1 MNHVVFSIAF
11 LVFTFQLNAQCSCDS
26 LVAAIEVGDSATV
39 RNCLDSGTDPNCTMS
54 EFREDSTNTF
64 DENQNVITV
73 AVTYHWRIT
82 PLTTA
87 LHEDNLDIVQLLLD
101 AGASP
106 NTPEVCLEE
115 VNYGETINLRL
126 TPLKIAKNMTQAD
139 EVTALLLA
147 NGALTEEEL
156 EARGFRIQLLSS
168 YYDDDYFPCKDS
180 ITKLHEL
187 IETWSLE
194 MIIEDEILTER
205 ALANNDMILFDFL
218 VNQYSVSLDRRASGY
233 VTVGMGM
240 FKRTIYKEGYS
251 PIGSVYFGDKMTI
264 EMIDLL
270 KSNGGFAKGEFEKY
284 ILRKSG
290 NDNWDDKKVRK
301 YYLLEQKLE
310 ADKELS
316 EKKKLKYE
324 KKMQK
329 LYDQL
334 EAKNGIKARLENDF
348 SEGCR

>member
-1 MNHVVFSIAF
+1 MKYSIIIFFVGFCAF
-11 LVFTFQLNAQCSCDS
+11 WGVSQCSCDS

-39 RNCLDSGTDPNCTMS
+39 RSCLDSGTDPNCKTS

-87 LHEDNLDIVQLLLD
+87 LHEDNFGIVQLLLD
-101 AGASP
+101 AGAST

-126 TPLKIAKNMTQAD
+126 TPLKIAKNMAQAD

-147 NGALTEEEL
+147 NGALTEREL
-156 EARGFRIQLLSS
+156 ERRGDRMAKLSMC
-168 YYDDDYFPCKDS
+168 YDNGSFPCRDS
-180 ITKLHEL
+180 ILKLHEL
-187 IETWSLE
+187 IDLWQGMVYLDEE
-194 MIIEDEILTER
+194 FMISHALRSNDILLLR
-205 ALANNDMILFDFL
+205 YL
-218 VNQYSVSLDRRASGY
+218 VDVHHVSLKERPERY

-240 FKRTIYKEGYS
+240 FRRTLKEERFAPFGSLVAGNKLTVSSILYLETQRSITDEQIYNTFLQYRSKYKDRRK
-251 PIGSVYFGDKMTI
+251 VAKYFKM
-264 EMIDLL
+264 E
-270 KSNGGFAKGEFEKY
+270 
-284 ILRKSG
+284 
-290 NDNWDDKKVRK
+290 RK
-301 YYLLEQKLE
+301 YK
-310 ADKELS
+310 DVDMKSSKKERV
-316 EKKKLKYE
+316 K

-329 LYDQL
+329 LYHQL